1 MKKEKEPRLYVQD
14 LLDHLDAVGRF
25 TADGKTG
32 FMADD
37 KTQFAVMR
45 AYEIVGEI
53 CKQIPA
59 PLRDSNPQIDWSK
72 LIGFRDYLAHHYD
85 TVILDYVW
93 NAVADMPN
101 LRAKIQAVLDA
112 LDSPST

>member
-1 MKKEKEPRLYVQD
+1 MKKEKASRLYVQD

-25 TADGKTG
+25 TVDGKAS
-32 FMADD
+32 FIADD
-37 KTQFAVMR
+37 KTQFAVIR

-53 CKQIPA
+53 CKQLPA
-59 PLRDSNPQIDWSK
+59 RFRDSHPQIDWSK

-93 NAVADMPN
+93 NAVEDMPS
-101 LRAKIQAVLDA
+101 LRAKVQAILDL
-112 LDSPST
+112 LDNSST